1 MESSL
6 FARIK
11 HLTSKL
17 RVVEK
22 MLGENI
28 ESKKEILK

>member
-1 MESSL
+1 M
-6 FARIK
+6 FAKIK
-11 HLTSKL
+11 HLTSQL

-22 MLGENI
+22 MLRENI